1 MHLAGCS
8 ELGVSTSGVTHPSL
22 ARHGVTVQTLG
33 AISALL
39 EESP

>member
-22 ARHGVTVQTLG
+22 ARHRVTVQTLG